1 MKKKIINIKK
11 ALFPTI
17 FIFMIFITSGCSN
30 LRKSYL
36 EEYYDTLPDSYNAE
50 TDYPSSFYAGS
61 LGPFVTPSSDGY
73 YAFVGRY
80 LYFID
85 KKTKQASIV
94 CNRPECR
101 HMNETD
107 QEKIPE
113 CQAYFQVLPNSFLQ
127 YYEGHLYVIVQYWD
141 ENYVSQFALV
151 QCSLD
156 GANRKYLCKVDSASE
171 GASFALHRGYLY
183 EFSSDADKCFV
194 ERWRLDN
201 LESEAERINE
211 TAWDGGEMLP
221 MFYGNTLYIT
231 EVAKESDDQYMSQI
245 HTYDLRTK
253 EDVLFFNESEIPVN
267 KIVTFQTQ
275 FKGEILYSEFDAGKY
290 TPLTEI
296 RYYLF
301 DPVTREKNFLAG
313 FQNDLGTEDDSRR
326 TTTYLRASGDVIYC
340 LHRDEKQE
348 SPVYNLSF
356 LDENL
361 QETKSSISLLN
372 MGEFCD
378 LCPGDEDFAFIGG
391 MNGAWK
397 DMYLYM
403 VDKSSDT
410 PDVTCLVEI
419 LEGKALPSLDTLPV
433 VEGL

>member
-1 MKKKIINIKK
+1 M
-11 ALFPTI
+11 AL
-17 FIFMIFITSGCSN
+17 G
-30 LRKSYL
+30 
-36 EEYYDTLPDSYNAE
+36 
-50 TDYPSSFYAGS
+50 
-61 LGPFVTPSSDGY
+61 
-73 YAFVGRY
+73 
-80 LYFID
+80 
-85 KKTKQASIV
+85 
-94 CNRPECR
+94 
-101 HMNETD
+101 
-107 QEKIPE
+107 
-113 CQAYFQVLPNSFLQ
+113 
-127 YYEGHLYVIVQYWD
+127 
-141 ENYVSQFALV
+141 
-151 QCSLD
+151 
-156 GANRKYLCKVDSASE
+156 
-171 GASFALHRGYLY
+171 
-183 EFSSDADKCFV
+183 
-194 ERWRLDN
+194 N

-267 KIVTFQTQ
+267 KIVTCQTQ
-275 FKGEILYSEFDAGKY
+275 FKDEILYSEFDVGKY

-313 FQNDLGTEDDSRR
+313 FQNDLGTEDDPRC

-378 LCPGDEDFAFIGG
+378 LCPGDEEFAFIGG
-391 MNGAWK
+391 MNGAWE

-403 VDKSSDT
+403 IDKSSDT

-419 LEGKALPSLDTLPV
+419 LEGKALPSLDTLPG